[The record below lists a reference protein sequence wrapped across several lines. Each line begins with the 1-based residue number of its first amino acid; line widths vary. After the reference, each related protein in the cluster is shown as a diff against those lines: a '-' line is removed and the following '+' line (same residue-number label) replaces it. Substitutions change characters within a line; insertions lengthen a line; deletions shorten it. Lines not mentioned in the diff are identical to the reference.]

1 MQIPML
7 PALADPRVRRG
18 AFSRAD
24 LLVLIGVV
32 CFLAAFL
39 SQAGK
44 IRKQRAGEEQCRAN
58 LKAITGAVLLYAE
71 DFQKTFPAMAPD
83 RSTGVWWWYKELVK
97 KYVRGSVS
105 SGVAPL
111 FACPA
116 DRGYADPGPF
126 FRNAKFDYG
135 SYVFNGVNLPG
146 VPNLAGV
153 QATAVQEPGITLLMM
168 EWPAHAPLS
177 WHRSRTGRKNFPFYS
192 DAENLVG
199 FVDGHSA
206 WVKIYYDG
214 INPAFSRD
222 PIPGYHYRF
231 SAQTTSLPP

>member
-1 MQIPML
+1 M
-7 PALADPRVRRG
+7 APRVAEADSAFRRR

-24 LLVLIGVV
+24 LLVLIGLL
-32 CFLAAFL
+32 CFLATVL
-39 SQAGK
+39 LQVSK
-44 IRKQRAGEEQCRAN
+44 VRKQRAGEEHCRAN
-58 LKAITGAVLLYAE
+58 LKVINGAVLLYAE
-71 DFQKTFPAMAPD
+71 DYQKTFPAMAPD

-97 KYVRGSVS
+97 KYVHGSVS
-105 SGVAPL
+105 SIADSL

-153 QATAVQEPGITLLMM
+153 QATAVQEPYITLLMM
-168 EWPAHAPLS
+168 EWSAHAPLS
-177 WHRSRTGRKNFPFYS
+177 WHRSRTGRKNFPFYQ

-206 WVKIYYDG
+206 RVKIYYDG

-231 SAQTTSLPP
+231 SAQTSFLAP